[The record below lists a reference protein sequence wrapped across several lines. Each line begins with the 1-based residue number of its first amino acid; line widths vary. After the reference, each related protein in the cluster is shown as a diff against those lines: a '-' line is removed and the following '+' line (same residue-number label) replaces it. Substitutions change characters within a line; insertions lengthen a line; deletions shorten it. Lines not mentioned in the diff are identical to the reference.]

1 MNEYKPCNWII
12 RYYLKVVYKE
22 SMQDILAKGR

>member
-1 MNEYKPCNWII
+1 MNEYKTYNWII

-22 SMQDILAKGR
+22 STQDILAGGG